1 MKNINERLQEMKDKI
16 DDEKLYTQN
25 GLGNEINFHV
35 FDYDPK
41 DEYIVRNYLNYL
53 NKNANVLIF
62 NVYDII
68 RDILKEKG
76 FTEKVYEYEK
86 KKGTKFVNSIITKTL
101 GISTNNDLIAKT
113 IVDKVNK
120 EGKGKAIIVTGV
132 GQCYGIVRGHTILNN
147 LQRFITENPLI
158 LMYPG
163 TYDGQS
169 FRLFN
174 ILDNDNYYRAFQFVG
189 RD

>member
-1 MKNINERLQEMKDKI
+1 MED
-16 DDEKLYTQN
+16 
-25 GLGNEINFHV
+25 FHV

-101 GISTNNDLIAKT
+101 GISTNNDLIVKT
-113 IVDKVNK
+113 IVDKVN
-120 EGKGKAIIVTGV
+120 EDGKGKAIIVTGV

-174 ILDNDNYYRAFQFVG
+174 VLDNDNYYRAFQFVG